1 MRIDPV
7 ETEQVGWVRVVTG
20 VAGLA
25 GFAFIKTSDEDEDTH
40 EEAFVTVNT

>member
-1 MRIDPV
+1 MLIDPV
-7 ETEQVGWVRVVTG
+7 DTEQVGWVRVVAG

-25 GFAFIKTSDEDEDTH
+25 GFEFIKTFDEGEDTH